1 MKKVVLSIACIASL
15 VFADV
20 KVYRDGETPSVEELK
35 MLFGTSG
42 EAMEPTIGSRLGK
55 SKGLAIGGD
64 SDKKSAA
71 KEERTASKSQVAKE
85 SAKEVSLPIKFANN
99 SYELQNDQ
107 TNMQILNSL
116 QQALQNAK
124 VTLIIEGHTNAVG
137 SSKHN
142 AVLSKKRAEA
152 VKQYLVEN
160 GINSAMLVSVG
171 KGFERPLDGYDPK
184 DPNNRRVQFKVMN

>member
-1 MKKVVLSIACIASL
+1 MKKIVLSVACIASL
-15 VFADV
+15 VLADV
-20 KVYRDGETPSVEELK
+20 KVFRDGETPSVDELK
-35 MLFGTSG
+35 TLLGTSG
-42 EAMEPTIGSRLGK
+42 DAMESASGSRLGK
-55 SKGLAIGGD
+55 SKGLSIGGD
-64 SDKKSAA
+64 KSVA
-71 KEERTASKSQVAKE
+71 KEERAASKSQSPKE

-99 SYELQNDQ
+99 SYEIQNDQ
-107 TNMQILNSL
+107 NNMQTLNNL

-142 AVLSKKRAEA
+142 TILSKKRAEA

-171 KGFERPLDGYDPK
+171 KGFERPLEGYDPK